1 MTQETTPEVKG
12 FGAMLR
18 EARESLGI
26 SIGDVSS
33 RTRLSVDQ
41 IWAIEEEN
49 LERLPEPVYVRA
61 FLRAYAKAIDI
72 DYEPLVN
79 DYVTRCGGGGVR
91 IPEHAPEEAFR
102 EVAYYDSPRPSRW
115 KFAGLLVLIVVV
127 TLGIWGVYSGTFARL
142 MEADGTEAAKV
153 ENGVSEVA
161 PNVAPAPEA
170 PKTTAPVEVAD
181 ASKPA
186 APAAPAAQTALAPEA
201 APASETASQTTSPAA
216 PAETPAPVTEAPAA
230 PAAPVEAPAAATE
243 AAAQTTEAAPAET
256 YAAEFHTSAS
266 CWVHVIAPDGQNLI
280 AREMKPGETQ
290 SVALPAGTR
299 VTVGNPPALILT
311 LDGHP
316 YDLGGVTQRG
326 VARFVIH

>member
-41 IWAIEEEN
+41 IRAIEEEN

-72 DYEPLVN
+72 DYEPVVN

-102 EVAYYDSPRPSRW
+102 EVAYYESPRPSRW
-115 KFAGLLVLIVVV
+115 KFVGLLLLIVVV

-186 APAAPAAQTALAPEA
+186 APAAQTAPAPEA
-201 APASETASQTTSPAA
+201 APAAPETASPTTPPASPAEA
-216 PAETPAPVTEAPAA
+216 PAPVTEAPAQ
-230 PAAPVEAPAAATE
+230 PAAPVEAPAAASE
-243 AAAQTTEAAPAET
+243 AASQTTEAVPAET

-266 CWVHVIAPDGQNLI
+266 CWVHVIAPDGRNLI

>member
-1 MTQETTPEVKG
+1 MTQETTSEVKG

-41 IWAIEEEN
+41 IRAIEEED

-61 FLRAYAKAIDI
+61 FLRAYAKAIGI
-72 DYEPLVN
+72 DYEPVVN

-102 EVAYYDSPRPSRW
+102 EVAYYDTPRPSRW
-115 KFAGLLVLIVVV
+115 KFVGLLALIVVV

-181 ASKPA
+181 ASKPEA
-186 APAAPAAQTALAPEA
+186 SAAQTLASAPEA
-201 APASETASQTTSPAA
+201 EQTAPQTPLPAA
-216 PAETPAPVTEAPAA
+216 PAEESVSVSAAPAQ
-230 PAAPVEAPAAATE
+230 PAAPVEVPAAAVE
-243 AAAQTTEAAPAET
+243 AAAQTAETVPAET

>member
-41 IWAIEEEN
+41 IRAIEEEN
-49 LERLPEPVYVRA
+49 LECLPEPVYVRA

-186 APAAPAAQTALAPEA
+186 APAAPAAQTAPAPEA

-216 PAETPAPVTEAPAA
+216 PAETPAPVTEA

>member
-41 IWAIEEEN
+41 IRAIEEEN

-72 DYEPLVN
+72 DYEPVVN

-102 EVAYYDSPRPSRW
+102 EVAYYESPRPSRW
-115 KFAGLLVLIVVV
+115 KFVGLLLLIVVV

-186 APAAPAAQTALAPEA
+186 ASAAQTAPAPEA
-201 APASETASQTTSPAA
+201 APAAPETASQTTPPASPAEA
-216 PAETPAPVTEAPAA
+216 PAPVTEAPAQ
-230 PAAPVEAPAAATE
+230 PAAPVEAPAAASE
-243 AAAQTTEAAPAET
+243 AASQTTEAAPAET

-266 CWVHVIAPDGQNLI
+266 CWVHVIAPDGRNLI

>member
-41 IWAIEEEN
+41 IRAIEEEN

-186 APAAPAAQTALAPEA
+186 APEA
-201 APASETASQTTSPAA
+201 APASENASQTISPAA
-216 PAETPAPVTEAPAA
+216 PAETPAPVTEAPAAPAA